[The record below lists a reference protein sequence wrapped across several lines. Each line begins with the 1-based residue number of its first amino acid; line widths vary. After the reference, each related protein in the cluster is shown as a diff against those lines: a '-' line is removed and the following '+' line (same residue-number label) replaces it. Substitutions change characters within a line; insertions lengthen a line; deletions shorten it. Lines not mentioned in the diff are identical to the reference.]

1 MEQTRIFTIQYAGFI
16 RQCIFKIIHAL
27 LLLCLTGS
35 ARAQLARLD
44 SVSHTLLLQG
54 IHQVHIEAYDDALAT
69 FDTLMMHRPEH
80 PIGYFG
86 ASAVYKTIMQN
97 YRVKT
102 YESQLDSLLD
112 LTVAVG
118 EKAVRKNRRDVL
130 AYFYMGGA
138 YGFRGLHKIRKRD
151 WLGAFK
157 DGVKGLN
164 DIQTALDRDP
174 KMYDA
179 YYGLGTFHYW
189 RSAKTKL
196 LGLLPLF
203 RKDKQRGIFE
213 IEVAIEKGTYTP
225 VECQYALVPIY
236 YDSGEYDKALK
247 VNQNL
252 FDQFPANP
260 SCLYMRSRIFE
271 QLANWDE
278 ALIAVKGLLAHIE
291 ASKYQ
296 SIGYH
301 MECHY
306 LMAYYLH
313 QLDRDGMAL
322 QHLEK
327 FQTFKEKRDAS
338 GELEGPLEN
347 IDEIVENARGLHA
360 QIIQTTNGTTLYNPG
375 Q

>member
-1 MEQTRIFTIQYAGFI
+1 MVQTFIFDFPFPGLI
-16 RQCIFKIIHAL
+16 RRPVWKSIPL
-27 LLLCLTGS
+27 LLFVFFTSPAEG
-35 ARAQLARLD
+35 QLSSLD
-44 SVSHTLLLQG
+44 SLSHTLLLRG
-54 IHQVHIEAYDDALAT
+54 IHQVHIEEYDGALAT
-69 FDTLMMHRPEH
+69 FDTLITHKPEH

-102 YESQLDSLLD
+102 YESQLDNLLD
-112 LTVAVG
+112 LTVTVG

-203 RKDKQRGIFE
+203 RKDKHRGIFE
-213 IEVAIEKGTYTP
+213 IELAIEKGVYTP

-252 FDQFPANP
+252 FDQFPTNP
-260 SCLYMRSRIFE
+260 SCLYMRGRIFE

-278 ALIAVKGLLAHIE
+278 ALIAIKGLLAHIE

-306 LMAYYLH
+306 LIAYYLH
-313 QLDRDGMAL
+313 QLDRDGTAL

-338 GELEGPLEN
+338 RELEGPLEN

-360 QIIQTTNGTTLYNPG
+360 QLIQTTNGTTLNNPG